1 MFMKVGGWE
10 GSQEMARHVCGF
22 EWQDEG
28 QEGHSQQLKAI
39 SMYSTYFDGVLMLE
53 ISLIWMNVEC

>member
-1 MFMKVGGWE
+1 
-10 GSQEMARHVCGF
+10 MARHVCGF

-28 QEGHSQQLKAI
+28 QEGHGQQLKAI